1 MLRKFNAT
9 HLNQGSIERDL
20 LDMDCV
26 DLLHGRGKNTT
37 RQSYFKDNPEYLK
50 LEYIK
55 AMSNISLDYRYD
67 YKISN
72 GKVKVLPIP
81 L

>member
-9 HLNQGSIERDL
+9 YLTQGCLDDVLLNMDL
-20 LDMDCV
+20 V
-26 DLLHGRGKNTT
+26 DELHGCGKNKT
-37 RQSYFKDNPEYLK
+37 RESYFKDNPEYLK

-55 AMSNISLDYRYD
+55 AMSNISLYYRYE
-67 YKISN
+67 YKIVN
-72 GKVKVLPIP
+72 GKVKVLYFP